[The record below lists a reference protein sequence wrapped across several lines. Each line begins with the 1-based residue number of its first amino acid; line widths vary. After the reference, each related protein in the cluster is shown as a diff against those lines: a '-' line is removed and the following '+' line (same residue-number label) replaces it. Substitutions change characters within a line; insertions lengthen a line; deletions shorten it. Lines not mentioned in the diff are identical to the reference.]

1 MFGFE
6 LKIKTCCRLGG
17 PGGTKGRVPP
27 VWSQGSVGTAEENLN
42 RFCLDFRG
50 FILMF
55 KNKVLGLM
63 SL

>member
-6 LKIKTCCRLGG
+6 LKIKHVADLADQAEPKGG
-17 PGGTKGRVPP
+17 FRPYGLKVPW
-27 VWSQGSVGTAEENLN
+27 VLQGNLKRN
-42 RFCLDFRG
+42 CHDFCG

-55 KNKVLGLM
+55 KTKVLGLM